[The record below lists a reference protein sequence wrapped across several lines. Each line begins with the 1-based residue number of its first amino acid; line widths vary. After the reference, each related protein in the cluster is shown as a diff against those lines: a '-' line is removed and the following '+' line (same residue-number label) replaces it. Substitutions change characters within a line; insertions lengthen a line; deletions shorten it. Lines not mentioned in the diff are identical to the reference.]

1 MKREQA
7 LWAYLRRGL
16 RGRWHAQRHEDRYAV
31 GLPDVSYALDGV
43 DGWLELKALNY
54 APAQVSV
61 GLTAA
66 QSAWLTL
73 RGRAGNGQCFVLVR
87 LGQEHLLFSWQARD
101 LVHKLP
107 LATLRA
113 TAVGRWPRG
122 LDFVELARLLR
133 GASLYDRSFVKCS

>member
-43 DGWLELKALNY
+43 DGWLELKALDY
-54 APAQVSV
+54 TPAQVSV
-61 GLTAA
+61 GLTAV

-87 LGQEHLLFSWQARD
+87 LGQEHLLFSWQCAQE

-107 LATLRA
+107 QAVLRTMA
-113 TAVGRWPRG
+113 MAGWEKGV
-122 LDFVELARLLR
+122 DFIELAKLLQ
-133 GASLYDRSFVKCS
+133 GISLHKRR

>member
-1 MKREQA
+1 VKREQA

-43 DGWLELKALNY
+43 DGWLELKALDY
-54 APAQVSV
+54 APVQVNV
-61 GLTAA
+61 GLTAV

-101 LVHKLP
+101 LVHKIP
-107 LATLRA
+107 VDVLRSM
-113 TAVGRWPRG
+113 AVARWIRG
-122 LDFVELARLLR
+122 IDFVELVRLLQGTIPHER
-133 GASLYDRSFVKCS
+133 W